1 MSCLPARLGVAHPLL
16 LQCRA
21 RSGSGTDDVRDT
33 RYMTTDDQDP
43 AMHPGEEQQEEDRHA
58 RGDMWGKPIIYDYT
72 RMTGGSMIEEGASI
86 AKRLDVRAISTIGNI
101 PTATGVAEA
110 GGSGVPIGAI
120 VGGSVA
126 GVVVL
131 VTAALCIYF
140 LWWRRRKPY
149 ARVGIPEDDEDVVHF
164 PDTHPL
170 VGSTSGADVHP
181 PAVILP
187 VSEMR
192 PFIVPDS
199 VSDTP
204 MLIGS
209 AERGSLGA
217 PSASSQGDAGSTVTM
232 TAGLVGPLQF
242 AGEGGG
248 VGAAAHMRVV
258 DGPAE
263 GHAGYE
269 LHSASHLRMRAQLRV
284 RVLCHLREVSGH
296 SLGGEFGCI
305 WGKHLWEKAWW
316 DRS

>member
-1 MSCLPARLGVAHPLL
+1 
-16 LQCRA
+16 
-21 RSGSGTDDVRDT
+21 
-33 RYMTTDDQDP
+33 
-43 AMHPGEEQQEEDRHA
+43 MHPGEEQQEEDRHA

-149 ARVGIPEDDEDVVHF
+149 ARVGIPEDDEGADVVHF

-209 AERGSLGA
+209 AERGYFPSAPTSERSTSLVASSSRSLSTRMSLSRSLGA

-269 LHSASHLRMRAQLRV
+269 LHSASHLRSVHASIALVNSASTTASPSPMPSA
-284 RVLCHLREVSGH
+284 
-296 SLGGEFGCI
+296 
-305 WGKHLWEKAWW
+305 
-316 DRS
+316 RSIGTQPRR